1 MKDPSLRARTAA
13 VAGAVLVTLAHVW
26 LIANYAYPPAEAGTL
41 VVASHGR

>member
-1 MKDPSLRARTAA
+1 MKAPSLKARIAA

-26 LIANYAYPPAEAGTL
+26 LIANYAYPNAETGTL